1 VHCGD
6 ARQSI
11 DAGREPGSETA
22 ETIRL
27 GFHLAGCPA
36 CRAYRDR
43 RNGAHDRLMA
53 DLILVETA
61 DMPAP
66 AAAGAG
72 RPAAEPR
79 PPHRLRHGIYAL
91 AVLALLLI
99 GLVAAHAVMSLLT
112 IRHNVQAMIVPTSI
126 NLTATPIPTRPVQ
139 AAAWRSPTASTP
151 PAPPTPTTVA
161 ATPFA
166 LPTATPIPPDPG
178 DAITVLLIGSD
189 QRLYDTGPARADAL
203 MLARIDPDQPRVAL
217 LSLTRDMMVDIP
229 GYGYA
234 RVNAAN
240 VYGGPEL
247 TRQAV
252 SRLVGLP
259 VDHYVAINFA
269 GFIEVVDALG
279 GVVVS
284 VEKDIF
290 QPGWDLYF
298 PAGPNQMD
306 GLTALR
312 YSRIR
317 MPDSD
322 YERVK
327 RQQAVLLA
335 LANRVREQNPLA
347 GLDSVARMTSAL
359 RDDIQTDMPEERM
372 LALAWALR
380 DFPPAQ
386 VERYAIEEYMVSTNV
401 LPGDHYAQVADEA
414 FMTELRHLLIHGNN
428 K

>member
-1 VHCGD
+1 MKCGD
-6 ARQSI
+6 ARQFI
-11 DAGREPGSETA
+11 DAGHEPGSETP

-27 GFHLAGCPA
+27 GFHLAACPA

-43 RNGAHDRLMA
+43 QSGARERLLA
-53 DLILVETA
+53 ELLLAATA

-66 AAAGAG
+66 ATASP
-72 RPAAEPR
+72 PAAKQRR
-79 PPHRLRHGIYAL
+79 PQGLRRGIYAL
-91 AVLALLLI
+91 AVLAVLLI
-99 GLVAAHAVMSLLT
+99 GLVSTRAIMSLLT
-112 IRHNVQAMIVPTSI
+112 IRQNVQAMIVPTSTASPP
-126 NLTATPIPTRPVQ
+126 TATSSQPVQ
-139 AAAWRSPTASTP
+139 AAAWMPATASTT

-203 MLARIDPDQPRVAL
+203 MLAHIDPDQPRIAL

-269 GFIEVVDALG
+269 GFIEVVDTIG
-279 GVVVS
+279 GVVVP

-290 QPGWDLYF
+290 QPGWDLFF

-335 LANRVREQNPLA
+335 IANRVREQNPLA
-347 GLDSVARMTSAL
+347 GLDSVARISSAL
-359 RDDIQTDMPEERM
+359 RDDIQTDMTEERM
-372 LALAWALR
+372 LALGWALR
-380 DFPPAQ
+380 DFPLEQ
-386 VERYAIEEYMVSTNV
+386 VERYSVEGHMVATNV
-401 LPGDHYAQVADEA
+401 LPGDRYAQVPNEA
-414 FMTELRHLLIHGNN
+414 FMAELRHLLIHGT